1 MRIFRRGRPS
11 RAVQSRLRGSETW
24 AFDWDG
30 TLLDSMARTLAVY
43 EQLFAEFGVAFDE
56 AAFREHYSPAWRQ
69 MYRRV
74 GLAPEDWD
82 AADRRWVELYETE
95 VTGLVAGAADALRTL
110 RSRGARL
117 ALVTS
122 GHRQRVE
129 LELRANGLSDVFA
142 TAVYGDAVPH
152 QKPDPAPLLLAGK
165 YLRTEPAGLVFV
177 GDAADDMQMA
187 RRAGAYAVGVLS
199 GAADRKRLRSAGA
212 RWVAPSV
219 VEVVAAAT

>member
-1 MRIFRRGRPS
+1 
-11 RAVQSRLRGSETW
+11 VQSRLRGSETW

-43 EQLFAEFGVAFDE
+43 EQLFAEFGLPFDE
-56 AAFREHYSPAWRQ
+56 ASFRAHYSPAWRQ

-74 GLAPEDWD
+74 GLAERDWE

-95 VTGLVAGAADALRTL
+95 VTGLVAGAADALRAL
-110 RSRGARL
+110 KVRGARL

-122 GHRQRVE
+122 GHRRRVE
-129 LELRANGLSDVFA
+129 LELRANGLTDLFA

-165 YLRTEPAGLVFV
+165 YLKTDPSALIFV

-199 GAADRKRLRSAGA
+199 GAADRSRLRSAGA